1 MNFEQV
7 ERGLEQLRS
16 RLRDGHFL
24 VGGWLQI
31 PSPISA
37 RIIAENE
44 VDWVVVDREHGS
56 IGVSDAAVLNQSI
69 MCAGKL
75 PFCRLA
81 CPENHELK
89 LALEAGAY
97 GIVIPNVKS
106 AENLEELIHGCQYP
120 PFGERG
126 VGYSAGNRF
135 GRDLDQ
141 ILIKRFRPF
150 VVAMIE
156 NKEAVQDLDQILK
169 IPGLDAIFVGPYDL
183 SASLGVCGQFDA
195 SEFQDALKIVL
206 TKARA
211 LGIPSGI
218 HVVSPNI
225 DELKLRISEGFQFIA
240 YSVDSV
246 LLNFNLN
253 LGEVK

>member
-1 MNFEQV
+1 MNFEQI
-7 ERGLEQLRS
+7 ERSLEELRS
-16 RLRDGHFL
+16 RLRDGHSL
-24 VGGWLQI
+24 IGGWLQI

-56 IGVSDAAVLNQSI
+56 IGVSDAVVLNQSI

-75 PFCRLA
+75 PLCRLA
-81 CPENHELK
+81 CPEIHELK
-89 LALEAGAY
+89 LALEAGSY

-106 AENLEELIHGCQYP
+106 ADELQELIRGCQYP

-135 GRDLDQ
+135 GRDLGQ
-141 ILIKRFRPF
+141 MLTKGFRPL

-156 NKEAVQDLDQILK
+156 NREAVQDLDQILK
-169 IPGLDAIFVGPYDL
+169 VPGLDAIFVGPYDL
-183 SASLGVCGQFDA
+183 SASLGVSGQFEA
-195 SEFQDALKIVL
+195 SEFEDVLKIIV

-211 LGIPSGI
+211 VGIPSGI
-218 HVVSPNI
+218 HVVSPSI
-225 DELKLRISEGFQFIA
+225 DELRLRISEGFQFIA

-246 LLNFNLN
+246 LLNFKLN
-253 LGEVK
+253 LGEVQ